1 MSDIARQKVPQNR
14 SRQRAASNRRMVS
27 NNEAKW
33 RPREI
38 LRNWLVDGRPEKSQ
52 YRRKPGKMFSANR
65 KRLVITI

>member
-1 MSDIARQKVPQNR
+1 MNDIARQKAPQNR

-38 LRNWLVDGRPEKSQ
+38 LRNWLVDGWPEKSQ
-52 YRRKPGKMFSANR
+52 YRRKPEIFFQPIEKG
-65 KRLVITI
+65 L